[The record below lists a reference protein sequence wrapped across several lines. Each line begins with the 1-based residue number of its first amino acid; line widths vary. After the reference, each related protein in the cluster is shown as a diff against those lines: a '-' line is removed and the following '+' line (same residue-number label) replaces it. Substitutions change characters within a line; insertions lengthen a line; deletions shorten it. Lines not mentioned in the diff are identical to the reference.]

1 MWIFP
6 LGAALVSAVFA
17 ALIAQQ
23 WLTKKRPNQLAWA
36 IALAM
41 FAIASFAAAVGIL
54 GGWNGFE
61 FRVYY
66 LFGAIVNVP
75 VLALGTLYL
84 LAPRK
89 LGHAAAVLVAAAA
102 VFAAGATFTAH
113 LNSLTCPAS
122 ASLTQNAPDC
132 GLHIKGIPRARDV
145 MPENVRTLSRY
156 YSFIGFFVVVGG
168 ALWSAWRL
176 ARERSENLQRLA
188 AGNIL
193 IAAGTFVVAVG
204 SGFARYGGGSVF
216 AVGLLVGVCLM
227 FAGFIRT
234 RPRAQPPS
242 PKTE

>member
-6 LGAALVSAVFA
+6 LGAAFVSAVFA

-23 WLTKKRPNQLAWA
+23 WLIKKRPNQLAWA

-41 FAIASFAAAVGIL
+41 FAIASFAAAIGIL

-75 VLALGTLYL
+75 VLALGTIYL

-89 LGHAAAVLVAAAA
+89 LAHVTATLVVTASI
-102 VFAAGATFTAH
+102 FAAGAVFTAH
-113 LNSLTCPAS
+113 LDTA
-122 ASLTQNAPDC
+122 
-132 GLHIKGIPRARDV
+132 GLATSGIPRGAIV
-145 MPENVRTLSRY
+145 MPPSVRTLSRY
-156 YSFIGFFVVVGG
+156 YSFIGFFIVVGG
-168 ALWSAWRL
+168 ALWSSWRL
-176 ARERSENLQRLA
+176 ARERSEKLQRLA

-204 SGFARYGGGSVF
+204 SGFARYGGGSIF
-216 AVGLLVGVCLM
+216 AVGLLAGVSLM

-234 RPRAQPPS
+234 RPRAEQ
-242 PKTE
+242 T